1 MSNSE
6 YFLNVQKSLLG
17 NAWRGPTQSQDRVSE
32 QISQIIKIPIQ
43 VSKVLARLGV
53 GPNNVEN
60 FLLPKIRNLLPDPM
74 QFKDMKKAGDLG
86 GGVQPQ

>member
-1 MSNSE
+1 MFQICFRIIFQK
-6 YFLNVQKSLLG
+6 YVQKSLLG

-53 GPNNVEN
+53 SPNNVEN
-60 FLLPKIRNLLPDPM
+60 FYSI
-74 QFKDMKKAGDLG
+74 
-86 GGVQPQ
+86 